1 MSLRELG
8 QRRRPH
14 PDGMRPTLDGRP
26 DAALTGTGDEATA
39 GKRRSIRGWGCL
51 FLLLP
56 VLAACQSSGEPARL
70 PPTRDRNYL
79 CQVLAPGETF
89 EDEALCEE
97 NKRWFS
103 PEHP

>member
-8 QRRRPH
+8 QRGRPH
-14 PDGMRPTLDGRP
+14 PDGTHPTLEGRP
-26 DAALTGTGDEATA
+26 DAALTSTGETAAA

-51 FLLLP
+51 LLLLP

-79 CQVLAPGETF
+79 CQALAPGETF
-89 EDEALCEE
+89 EDESLCEE
-97 NKRWFS
+97 NKHWFS

>member
-8 QRRRPH
+8 QRGRSH
-14 PDGMRPTLDGRP
+14 PDGMRETIGKRP
-26 DAALTGTGDEATA
+26 DAALTGTGTRATP
-39 GKRRSIRGWGCL
+39 GKRRSLHGWACL
-51 FLLLP
+51 LLLLP
-56 VLAACQSSGEPARL
+56 VVAACQASGKPEAL

-79 CQVLAPGETF
+79 CQALAPGETF

-97 NKRWFS
+97 NKHWIS

>member
-8 QRRRPH
+8 QRGRPH
-14 PDGMRPTLDGRP
+14 PDGMRHVIAGRP
-26 DAALTGTGDEATA
+26 DAALTSTREKAAA
-39 GKRRSIRGWGCL
+39 GRRPSTNDWGWL
-51 FLLLP
+51 LLLLP
-56 VLAACQSSGEPARL
+56 VLAACQSFGEPARM

-79 CQVLAPGETF
+79 CQALAPGETF

-97 NKRWFS
+97 NKHWIS

>member
-8 QRRRPH
+8 QRGRSL
-14 PDGMRPTLDGRP
+14 PDGMRQTIGGRP
-26 DAALTGTGDEATA
+26 DAALTDTGATAAA
-39 GKRRSIRGWGCL
+39 GKRPSIPGWGCL
-51 FLLLP
+51 LLLLP
-56 VLAACQSSGEPARL
+56 VLAACQTSGKPEAL

-79 CQVLAPGETF
+79 CQVLAPGETI

-97 NKRWFS
+97 NKHWFS

>member
-8 QRRRPH
+8 QCGRSH
-14 PDGMRPTLDGRP
+14 PDGTRRTIGTRP
-26 DAALTGTGDEATA
+26 DAALTNTGATA
-39 GKRRSIRGWGCL
+39 APGKRRSFQDWSCL
-51 FLLLP
+51 FLLLSA
-56 VLAACQSSGEPARL
+56 LAACQTSGKPEPL

-79 CQVLAPGETF
+79 CQSLAPGETI

-97 NKRWFS
+97 NKHWFS